1 MISRTWLLV
10 LASFLISACDGAPKK
25 VVLGAQSLAEQE
37 IMAKML
43 RQLIEDHTTLR
54 ATIVECGDAYGCT
67 QALYL
72 KRIDLMVGYSGTGLM
87 YSPSRTTRHRG
98 TLKEV
103 RQLYA
108 NADITWLD
116 GLGFESGY
124 RLVVLSTK
132 ARRLGIASIADLAKV
147 EGGVRIACSRAYLDR
162 PGDGL
167 SSLVRRHGLQLRGEP
182 IVIDDPEKR
191 IMELFRRGADVAI
204 VRRAA
209 VPHDPGLTALRDT
222 FHFFP
227 RYEAA
232 VVARNEV
239 LAARPELGETIGLLT
254 GRLKTEQMEQLV
266 SEVLINGW
274 APAGVARRFL
284 QDHDLLAREIDPLER
299 RLVIDI
305 ALEGREREA
314 YSEVLVL
321 ALRAVRHAFP
331 NYLVRLLLADDPVKA
346 VAQGRARLALVGAQR
361 FFHEEGGKPFAVR
374 ETRVEAL
381 AVVGTPYLHILR
393 RANEG
398 AITSSF
404 AGRIGVS
411 PEGSEGARIAVAILD
426 VAGRQPDV
434 FESEEALLEQ
444 VEQDQLDAALIF
456 RMPGDTWVA
465 KQMIQRQ
472 LILHPLPELVGH
484 VPPFL
489 QPALFPARTY
499 RSQPEAVPTDGVQ
512 VLLAGPAPYSEAT
525 HFGGSPA
532 AALVSQSPPVSLQEA
547 RAMQEAIAT
556 TGPVEPPHPVLP
568 SVWLRSIAEE
578 GLPQGPTRAQA
589 ILDTGLNVF
598 VMLFVGWVIALVVRR
613 PPR

>member
-1 MISRTWLLV
+1 MIRRIWLLV
-10 LASFLISACDGAPKK
+10 LACFLISACEGAPKK
-25 VVLGAQSLAEQE
+25 VVLGVQSLAEQE

-132 ARRLGIASIADLAKV
+132 ASDLGIVSIADLAKL
-147 EGGVRIACSRAYLDR
+147 ELGGARIACSRAYLDR

-167 SSLVRRHGLQLRGEP
+167 SSLVRRHGLHLRGEP
-182 IVIDDPEKR
+182 LVIDDPEKR
-191 IMELFRRGADVAI
+191 VMELFRRGADVAI
-204 VRRAA
+204 VRRAE
-209 VPHDPGLTALRDT
+209 VPQDPGLTTLRDT
-222 FHFFP
+222 LQFFP

-239 LAARPELGETIGLLT
+239 LAARPELGETIGLLN
-254 GRLKTEQMEQLV
+254 GRLKTEQMDQLV

-284 QDHDLLAREIDPLER
+284 HDQDLLVREIDPLER
-299 RLVIDI
+299 RLAIDI
-305 ALEGREREA
+305 ALEEREREA

-321 ALRAVRHAFP
+321 AFRAVRHAFP
-331 NYLVRLLLADDPVKA
+331 NYLVRLLLSDDPVKA
-346 VAQGRARLALVGAQR
+346 VAQGHARLALVGAQR
-361 FFHEEGGKPFAVR
+361 FFHGEGGKPFAIR
-374 ETRVEAL
+374 EARVEAL

-393 RANEG
+393 RAGEG
-398 AITSSF
+398 EIENSF

-426 VAGRQPDV
+426 VAGRHPDA
-434 FESEEALLEQ
+434 FESEDNLLEQ
-444 VEQDQLDAALIF
+444 VEQNQLDAALIF
-456 RMPGDTWVA
+456 RMPGDTWMA
-465 KQMIQRQ
+465 KQITERQ
-472 LILHPLPELVGH
+472 LILHPLPELVGQL
-484 VPPFL
+484 PPFL

-499 RSQPEAVPTDGVQ
+499 RSQPEAVATIGVQ

-525 HFGGSPA
+525 HLGGSPA
-532 AALVSQSPPVSLQEA
+532 AALISQSPPVSLEEA

-556 TGPVEPPHPVLP
+556 IGPVEPPHPVLP
-568 SVWLRSIAEE
+568 SVWLRSIAEG
-578 GLPQGPTRAQA
+578 GLPQGPTTAQA
-589 ILDTGLNVF
+589 MLDTGLNVF
-598 VMLFVGWVIALVVRR
+598 V
-613 PPR
+613 